1 MPSEGEGFVTLRA
14 GWVSARF
21 AVLAVVLVVV
31 VGVALAVGSVRIP
44 VGEVVLALRGQG
56 DPTVQTI
63 VTGLRLPRVVLA
75 GLVGAALAVSGAVF
89 QALLRNPLAEPYIL
103 GVSSGA
109 AVGAVAAIVL
119 GMTASS
125 MVALPLSAFA
135 GAVVAMGL
143 VLLMAGS
150 RRSGLDTRVLLLA
163 GVVIGAFFNA
173 IILLIVNFADV
184 ETFRAAMLWIMG
196 SFSGAAPES
205 VRAVVLYVGPALVLL
220 MLLARPLN
228 LLSVGEQSAF
238 HLGVDVGR
246 FKLLIYV
253 ITSLIV
259 GVCVAG
265 AGAIGFVGLVVPH
278 ALRLVG
284 GSDHRWLLPACAL
297 AGAAFLI
304 GADTLARTVF
314 APAELPV
321 GVVTA
326 LVGVPVF
333 LWLLVRHEEL
343 G

>member
-1 MPSEGEGFVTLRA
+1 MGA
-14 GWVSARF
+14 VSVRLG
-21 AVLAVVLVVV
+21 VLGVVLLAVTA
-31 VGVALAVGSVRIP
+31 VALAVGSVSIP
-44 VGEVVLALRGQG
+44 LVDVLRALRGEAE
-56 DPTVQTI
+56 PTVQTI

-103 GVSSGA
+103 GISSGA
-109 AVGAVAAIVL
+109 AVGAVTAIVL
-119 GMTASS
+119 GMTATSL
-125 MVALPLSAFA
+125 VALPASAFM
-135 GAVVAMGL
+135 GAIVAMAL

-150 RRSGLDTRVLLLA
+150 RRRGLDTRVLLLA

-173 IILLIVNFADV
+173 IILLIINFADV

-196 SFSGAAPES
+196 SFAGASVES
-205 VRAVVLYVGPALVLL
+205 VTAVLLYVGPALVLL

-253 ITSLIV
+253 VTSVVV

-278 ALRLVG
+278 ALRLIG
-284 GSDHRWLLPACAL
+284 GSDHRWLLPGSAL
-297 AGAAFLI
+297 TGAAFLV
-304 GADTLARTVF
+304 GADTLARTVV

-333 LWLLVRHEEL
+333 LWLLVRSEEFA
-343 G
+343 

>member
-1 MPSEGEGFVTLRA
+1 MPTRPRHPTTRATSLRLATLLLA
-14 GWVSARF
+14 LVGVG
-21 AVLAVVLVVV
+21 VLAL
-31 VGVALAVGSVRIP
+31 GVGSVRIP
-44 VGEVVLALRGQG
+44 LGEVLLALRGRAEG
-56 DPTVQTI
+56 SVATI
-63 VTGLRLPRVVLA
+63 VLDLRLPRIVLA
-75 GLVGAALAVSGAVF
+75 GVVGAALAVSGAVF

-103 GVSSGA
+103 GISSGA
-109 AVGAVAAIVL
+109 AVGAVFAMVL
-119 GMTASS
+119 GMTATS
-125 MVALPLSAFA
+125 MLALPVSAFV
-135 GAVVAMGL
+135 GAMIAMTL

-150 RRSGLDTRVLLLA
+150 RGRGLDTRVLLLA

-173 IILLIVNFADV
+173 IILLIINFADV

-196 SFSGAAPES
+196 SFAGASIES
-205 VRAVVLYVGPALVLL
+205 VAAVVLYVGPALIGLL
-220 MLLARPLN
+220 LLARPLN

-246 FKLLIYV
+246 FKLLLYV
-253 ITSLIV
+253 VTSLVV

-284 GSDHRWLLPACAL
+284 GSDHRWLLPGCAL
-297 AGAAFLI
+297 AGGAFMI
-304 GADTLARTVF
+304 GADTLARTVV

-326 LVGVPVF
+326 LIGVPVF
-333 LWLLVRHEEL
+333 LWLLLRHEEL